1 MTSTTMALKRNSQGH
16 KLFLRFLNHK
26 LAVTGAVTLVLIT
39 LCAIFAPLI
48 APQNPYD
55 LAVIDISNSLIPPIW
70 MEGGQSPFLLG
81 TDVQGRDI
89 LSTILY
95 GTRISLFV
103 GISTILLSGIIGTTA
118 GLLTGYLGGL
128 VDMFVMRIGDSLL
141 SFSTTLIAML
151 FLGLFNSGN
160 IFLVI
165 FAISFSGWVQYAR
178 TMRSSVLSVREEDFV
193 TGARVIGASHMRI
206 AFRHIVPNAIS
217 PLLVIIAID
226 FGVVIMLESTL
237 SFLGI
242 GVPVTEPSLGMMI
255 AQGKDYIYAGMWYL
269 ILFPGAVLISIVVSL
284 NLLADWLRDEVDPR
298 AKNRR

>member
-1 MTSTTMALKRNSQGH
+1 MTNIAVKRNSQNY
-16 KLFLRFLNHK
+16 KLLLRFLNHR
-26 LAVTGAVTLVLIT
+26 LAVAGALVLVIIT
-39 LCAIFAPLI
+39 FCALFAPLI

-55 LAVIDISNSLIPPIW
+55 LTAIDISNSLIPPIW
-70 MEGGQSPFLLG
+70 EEGGHAPFLLG

-89 LSTILY
+89 LSTMLY
-95 GTRISLFV
+95 GTRISMFV
-103 GISTILLSGIIGTTA
+103 GISTVLLSGFIGTTI
-118 GLLTGYLGGL
+118 GLLTGYLGGW
-128 VDMFVMRIGDSLL
+128 VDMVMMRIGDSLL

-178 TMRSSVLSVREEDFV
+178 TMRSSVLSVREEDYV
-193 TGARVIGASHMRI
+193 TGARVIGASHMRV

-242 GVPVTEPSLGMMI
+242 GVPITEPSLGMMI
-255 AQGKDYIYAGMWYL
+255 AQGKDYIYANMWYL
-269 ILFPGAVLISIVVSL
+269 ILFPGAVLISIVISL